1 MARTFIV
8 NTIED
13 PTTLV
18 TRARQAASNGGAQF
32 RGNETSGSFSGG
44 GIRGIYRIQAG
55 TVEYRPRA
63 EGRGGQGLFPE
74 GRERRVRRVL
84 GAGGQLKQDATVGLA
99 PSPTPRVLVRV
110 LVHYAKKL
118 CSRLHNKGR

>member
-55 TVEYRPRA
+55 TVAVTITDKPWVIPWGVVES
-63 EGRGGQGLFPE
+63 
-74 GRERRVRRVL
+74 RVKRFF
-84 GAGGQLKQDATVGLA
+84 Q
-99 PSPTPRVLVRV
+99 
-110 LVHYAKKL
+110 
-118 CSRLHNKGR
+118 